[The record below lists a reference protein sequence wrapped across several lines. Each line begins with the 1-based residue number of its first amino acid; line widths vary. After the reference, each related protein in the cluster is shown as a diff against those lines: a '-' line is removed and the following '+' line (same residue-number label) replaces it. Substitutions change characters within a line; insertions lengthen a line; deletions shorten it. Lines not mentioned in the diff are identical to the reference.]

1 MNVLKQAKVGGYSA
15 LLTLQYSK
23 ILQMGQLIT
32 TITVPFR
39 LTGRVIL
46 NTLLENKELIPGS
59 PNILKVN
66 IQNKGTADATGVV
79 ATITG
84 VTGSSTTGGSIL
96 DKLAVALLV
105 QAAATQPLLNNNR
118 LNLPHTASSS
128 SSIPTVNVGF
138 SNI

>member
-46 NTLLENKELIPGS
+46 NTVSENKELIPGS

-84 VTGSSTTGGSIL
+84 VTGSSTTGGSVSTSSSTTST
-96 DKLAVALLV
+96 K
-105 QAAATQPLLNNNR
+105 QAATQPLLNNNR
-118 LNLPHTASSS
+118 LHLPRHLHLLLL
-128 SSIPTVNVGF
+128 F
-138 SNI
+138 LQ